1 MTRILQSNTVK
12 FGQRK
17 IPSCFSRGGR
27 KVSILKYGQSILH
40 NKGLSSKT
48 RDFTRD
54 SFALGEVQLDNS
66 SLLYPILT
74 KREIKKSPGKASEG
88 HSSGNQTQL
97 KNKQTLRFNQNCIEH
112 FSSPIPYQHVN
123 RAPASYEKIVTQRAG
138 RHRLHLRRN
147 Y

>member
-17 IPSCFSRGGR
+17 IPSYFSQGGGE
-27 KVSILKYGQSILH
+27 VSILEYGQSFLH

-48 RDFTRD
+48 RDFTGD

-97 KNKQTLRFNQNCIEH
+97 KNKHWDLIKT
-112 FSSPIPYQHVN
+112 V
-123 RAPASYEKIVTQRAG
+123 
-138 RHRLHLRRN
+138 
-147 Y
+147 